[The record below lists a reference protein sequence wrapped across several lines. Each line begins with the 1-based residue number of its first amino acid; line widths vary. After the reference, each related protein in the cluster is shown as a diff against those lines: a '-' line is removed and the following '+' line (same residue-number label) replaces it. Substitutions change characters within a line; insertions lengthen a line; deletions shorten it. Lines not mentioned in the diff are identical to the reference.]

1 MILDR
6 EVTNMRRIM
15 AIVLVVV
22 LVFAMATVAFASTEV
37 VSPEKENT
45 NPNVNPNGDK
55 SHQTGESISVVWI
68 VIAAVALLG
77 VAFFC
82 GKKFLTVK

>member
-45 NPNVNPNGDK
+45 NPNVNK